1 MRRIILS
8 LILIGLSSCAPS
20 LAPSVK
26 TMDEDA
32 STPALDVVAQS
43 ETPERPEIPETPV
56 SPKPPAESAELH
68 DDLLEEHLGIVVV
81 GRIAGD
87 DGAATL
93 KLPSGKV
100 VTYRRGDEIM
110 SGVTLITIDRNF
122 VRIDF
127 NGQEKKLPVSK
138 GWTPGKTSRTSGG
151 FNAHQPSIVGL
162 QVKADGTVIDTSGNL
177 IGNVSAT
184 GEIIDLTGRVIG
196 RINK

>member
-20 LAPSVK
+20 LAPSVE
-26 TMDEDA
+26 TMEEDA

-68 DDLLEEHLGIVVV
+68 DDLLEEDLGIVVV

-110 SGVTLITIDRNF
+110 SGATLIAIDRNF
-122 VRIDF
+122 VRINF

-138 GWTPGKTSRTSGG
+138 GWTPSNVPGG
-151 FNAHQPSIVGL
+151 YNAHQPSRGGFS
-162 QVKADGTVIDTSGNL
+162 VKADGSVIDSTGKL

-184 GEIIDLTGRVIG
+184 GEIIDPTGKVIG
-196 RINK
+196 RVRK

>member
-1 MRRIILS
+1 MRVIFLS
-8 LILIGLSSCAPS
+8 LIVIGLCSCAPS
-20 LAPSVK
+20 SAPSVE
-26 TMDEDA
+26 TIDEDA
-32 STPALDVVAQS
+32 STLGLDVAAQS
-43 ETPERPEIPETPV
+43 ETPETPENPGTLVRPKTPEL
-56 SPKPPAESAELH
+56 AEE
-68 DDLLEEHLGIVVV
+68 DLGIVVV

-93 KLPSGKV
+93 KRPSGKV

-110 SGVTLITIDRNF
+110 SGATLIAIDRNF
-122 VRIDF
+122 VRINF

-184 GEIIDLTGRVIG
+184 GEIIDPTGKVIG
-196 RINK
+196 RVRK